1 MELGITIL
9 EVAILPIY
17 LGLIY
22 FIAFA
27 IKSKNIKINP
37 AYEYFTKGLLV
48 KVLGGIAVCLIYTYY
63 YKGGDTVN
71 FFKGCKAMNG
81 LMYYNFDVFLDV
93 LFGDLSW
100 TNYSNFTYDTG
111 YPPTYMYKDPH
122 TFAVI
127 RYTTPI
133 MLLCFNSFI
142 ITTVILACISYIGIW
157 KFYTMM
163 TRIYP
168 DLRKQLAIAI
178 LFMPSVVFWGSGIL
192 KDTYTFSAACWF
204 TYCFFMVFIAKEKIL
219 INLILIFVLS
229 ILILNI
235 KPYILIALLPGVLTW
250 YAYSYLV
257 KIKSTFLK
265 FVLGPGMIFLGL
277 ILSLFFISSLGD
289 TFGKYSVDNITEVA
303 KVTQEDLSR
312 SEQYGSGM
320 YELPTIDGSF
330 GSFLKAAPVGIIA
343 TWFRPFVFEVSSAV
357 MLVSALENMIVLY
370 LFIMLFIK
378 IKMRQIFTI
387 IFSQPV
393 VIFSLIFAIIFGFA
407 VGITTPNFG
416 AMVRYKIPL
425 VPFLMSAIFIIRYY
439 YKVDIK
445 KAS

>member
-1 MELGITIL
+1 MSSGISIF
-9 EVAILPIY
+9 EIAILPIY

-22 FIAFA
+22 FFAFA
-27 IKSKNIKINP
+27 IKSKNIKTKP
-37 AYEYFTKGLLV
+37 SYEYFTKGLMF
-48 KVLGGIAVCLIYTYY
+48 KILGGIAVCLIYTYY
-63 YKGGDTVN
+63 YPGGDTVN

-81 LMYYNFDVFLDV
+81 LMYYNFEVFLDV

-100 TNYSNFTYDTG
+100 TNYANFTYDTG

-133 MLLCFNSFI
+133 MMLCFNSFI

-157 KFYTMM
+157 KFYLMM

-168 DLRKQLAIAI
+168 DLSKQLAIAI
-178 LFMPSVVFWGSGIL
+178 LFMPSVVFWGSGLL

-204 TYCFFMVFIAKEKIL
+204 TYCFYKIFIVKEKVFVNMIIIL
-219 INLILIFVLS
+219 ILS
-229 ILILNI
+229 VLILNI
-235 KPYILIALLPGVLTW
+235 KPYILIALLPGVFTW
-250 YAYSYLV
+250 FVYSYLV

-277 ILSLFFISSLGD
+277 LVSLFFISSLGD
-289 TFGKYSVDNITEVA
+289 SFGKYSVENITEVA

-312 SEQYGSGM
+312 SEQYGKGM
-320 YELPTIDGSF
+320 YELPPIDGSI
-330 GSFLKAAPVGIIA
+330 GSFMRAAPIGITA
-343 TWFRPFVFEVSSAV
+343 AWFRPFVFEASSAV
-357 MLVSALENMIVLY
+357 MLVSAVENMIVLY
-370 LFIMLFIK
+370 LFVMLFVKIK
-378 IKMRQIFTI
+378 IRQIFRI

-393 VIFSLIFAIIFGFA
+393 VIFSLIFALIFGFA

-425 VPFLMSAIFIIRYY
+425 VPFLMSSIFIIRYY
-439 YKVDIK
+439 YKVEIK
-445 KAS
+445 AKS